1 MKNILLTIFSIL
13 YIISCKKECK
23 VLHEDNLKE
32 KIKSIKLYSED
43 TLVNSMSHYFF
54 NYDTISGNLISV
66 DQRFRYP
73 SIGVDSLIVGFI
85 NIVRQS
91 NNTITLYERINLLNY
106 LVKINTKQV
115 ISIDKINTSGNLE
128 NATGIFLKNNF
139 VDSIFDSGFLTFFN
153 NEIQY
158 NGFIYDTNGSCI
170 KYNINWK
177 DNSTGFPVVKFD
189 TIMLTYTDM
198 ETTYFLPSQQ
208 PCGLF
213 GGDAGANMNIVNT
226 SISVENYYFV
236 KPSKYLLRSFSTSS
250 GTTAEYNYTKTDN
263 KISNIKI
270 KFTKD
275 GVSSYLYYDIYYY

>member
-1 MKNILLTIFSIL
+1 
-13 YIISCKKECK
+13 
-23 VLHEDNLKE
+23 
-32 KIKSIKLYSED
+32 
-43 TLVNSMSHYFF
+43 MSHYFF

-128 NATGIFLKNNF
+128 NATGIFFKNNF

-158 NGFIYDTNGSCI
+158 NGFIYDTNGSC
-170 KYNINWK
+170 KK
-177 DNSTGFPVVKFD
+177 
-189 TIMLTYTDM
+189 
-198 ETTYFLPSQQ
+198 
-208 PCGLF
+208 
-213 GGDAGANMNIVNT
+213 
-226 SISVENYYFV
+226 
-236 KPSKYLLRSFSTSS
+236 
-250 GTTAEYNYTKTDN
+250 
-263 KISNIKI
+263 
-270 KFTKD
+270 
-275 GVSSYLYYDIYYY
+275 